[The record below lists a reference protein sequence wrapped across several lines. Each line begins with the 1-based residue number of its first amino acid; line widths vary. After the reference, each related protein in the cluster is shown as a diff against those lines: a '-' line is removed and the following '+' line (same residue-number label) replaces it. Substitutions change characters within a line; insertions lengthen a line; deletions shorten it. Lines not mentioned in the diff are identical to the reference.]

1 MKKSFALAPFALVL
15 FASLPL
21 WSQDVAEAARAARER
36 AKTSKR
42 AAVTLDDTATAGTTT
57 SSPVSWNDALQ
68 NMRKAFHD
76 VCSDPQ
82 TDKGKLFTDAQ
93 MNTMQEAA
101 KPLRERDAQLSA
113 KEKDFNERF
122 AQLDREQ
129 EQAIAN
135 VVGPAGKPNE
145 EQRKQVD
152 AINQDFDVRRKALK
166 AGAEDFLANAAK
178 LRKEVAATSE
188 ECPEAAKRL

>member
-1 MKKSFALAPFALVL
+1 
-15 FASLPL
+15 
-21 WSQDVAEAARAARER
+21 
-36 AKTSKR
+36 
-42 AAVTLDDTATAGTTT
+42 
-57 SSPVSWNDALQ
+57 
-68 NMRKAFHD
+68 
-76 VCSDPQ
+76 
-82 TDKGKLFTDAQ
+82 
-93 MNTMQEAA
+93 MQEAA